1 MSNRHREEL
10 RKRLAKR
17 RKQLEQRG
25 VQSLVKVKP
34 ASPRTMERVARNH
47 LDLLQN
53 IEFSLADC
61 YRNDPHGEIDDA
73 TIMKALRQT
82 LLGRE
87 PDDSPQGVLV
97 EALMAVRRFRN
108 DVSDELFWDAV
119 RVVMASVENHSKLAP
134 GETSY
139 LDFVQPY
146 VP

>member
-1 MSNRHREEL
+1 MSSPNRDQL

-25 VQSLVKVKP
+25 GQSLVKVKP
-34 ASPRTMERVARNH
+34 ASPRTMERVSRDH

-73 TIMKALRQT
+73 AVMKALRQT
-82 LLGRE
+82 LLGKE
-87 PDDSPQGVLV
+87 PDDSPQGILV
-97 EALMAVRRFRN
+97 EALIAVRRFRN
-108 DVSDELFWDAV
+108 DVSDELFRDAV
-119 RVVMASVENHSKLAP
+119 RVVMASVERHSKLAP

-139 LDFVQPY
+139 LDFMQPY